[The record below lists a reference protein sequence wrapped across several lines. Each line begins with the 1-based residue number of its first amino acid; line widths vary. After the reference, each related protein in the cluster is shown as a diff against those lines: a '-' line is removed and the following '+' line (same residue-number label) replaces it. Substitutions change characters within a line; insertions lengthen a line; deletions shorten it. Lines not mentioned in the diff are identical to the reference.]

1 MNSNFAYVLVSKDDD
16 IGEYD
21 DESSEDNDDNDDG
34 DDNDDN
40 DGGIDPRSSGT
51 HEAAGLGKE
60 SSDKHQHWINL
71 LSSLSS

>member
-21 DESSEDNDDNDDG
+21 DESG
-34 DDNDDN
+34 DDNDDD

>member
-21 DESSEDNDDNDDG
+21 DESG
-34 DDNDDN
+34 DDNDDD
-40 DGGIDPRSSGT
+40 DGGIDLRSSGT